1 MDSMYSSDFGNC
13 DYGLHFQDGA
23 SEQDASLTDVLDE
36 VFHNHN
42 ESSNDR
48 KDFVLPN
55 MMHWPGNTRLLS
67 TEYPFLKDSVAFV
80 DGSAE
85 VSGSQQFVPD
95 ILASRWVSEQNVDS
109 KEAVEIL
116 SSTGSSR
123 TLTPLHNNVFGQY
136 ASSSY
141 AAIDPFNYNVNQPE
155 QSSFEQSHVDR
166 NISPSNIFEFKARS
180 RENQR
185 DLDSVV
191 DQGTAPR
198 RIRLQIE
205 QPLTPV
211 TNKKERDA
219 DNYEE
224 EDEVQSAMSK
234 VVEEEPAN
242 LSAQGT
248 AQRRIRLQTRLRKPL
263 ITLNNTKR
271 NSNGREGEASHRK
284 CEMQEKEDIS
294 SSSSWQKQ
302 KKSLVQFS
310 SVVIIVAVIVV
321 LVEIWK
327 ESRDAKC
334 SFLFH
339 QLDSFKGMF
348 T

>member
-1 MDSMYSSDFGNC
+1 M
-13 DYGLHFQDGA
+13 
-23 SEQDASLTDVLDE
+23 
-36 VFHNHN
+36 
-42 ESSNDR
+42 
-48 KDFVLPN
+48 
-55 MMHWPGNTRLLS
+55 
-67 TEYPFLKDSVAFV
+67 
-80 DGSAE
+80 
-85 VSGSQQFVPD
+85 
-95 ILASRWVSEQNVDS
+95 NV
-109 KEAVEIL
+109 
-116 SSTGSSR
+116 
-123 TLTPLHNNVFGQY
+123 Q
-136 ASSSY
+136 
-141 AAIDPFNYNVNQPE
+141 
-155 QSSFEQSHVDR
+155 
-166 NISPSNIFEFKARS
+166 
-180 RENQR
+180 
-185 DLDSVV
+185 
-191 DQGTAPR
+191 
-198 RIRLQIE
+198 
-205 QPLTPV
+205 
-211 TNKKERDA
+211 
-219 DNYEE
+219 
-224 EDEVQSAMSK
+224 